1 VAKGGW
7 GRREVGEAPDRRTPP
22 VGERMREGE
31 VEWAGG
37 GCWAGSGSCG
47 PAAGKKKG
55 DGVGCWAG
63 KKDREGLVLFLFF
76 FSFSTLYS

>member
-1 VAKGGW
+1 
-7 GRREVGEAPDRRTPP
+7 
-22 VGERMREGE
+22 

-47 PAAGKKKG
+47 PAAGKKEKG

-63 KKDREGLVLFLFF
+63 KKDRKGLVLFLFF
-76 FSFSTLYS
+76 SFLFQPFTHKIFSGFQKLF